1 MTVRLMTSTFVQDAI
16 ARIMVCFYA
25 PDGAAL
31 ESFNLNVGRLN
42 EEQGPRLFFR

>member
-1 MTVRLMTSTFVQDAI
+1 MGWAVLQDTI
-16 ARIMVCFYA
+16 ARVMVCFYA

-42 EEQGPRLFFR
+42 EEQGLRLLFTRI